1 MKIAVII
8 LNWNGRSLLEK
19 FLPSVCLYSKEA
31 TVYVAD
37 NASTDS
43 SVEFVQD
50 YYPHVRIIRNKVN
63 GGYAKGYNDAL
74 KELSEDIFIL
84 LNSDVEVT
92 LKWLDPII
100 KEFEINPKTAAIQP
114 KICDYKKRDYF
125 EYAGAAGGFIDQ
137 MGYPYCRGRL
147 FQHLEKDE
155 GQYDDKTQIFW
166 ASGACLAIKKEAFY
180 EAGQFDEDFFAHQ
193 EEIDLCWRLNNL
205 GWQVKFVGTSTVYH
219 LGGATLNNMNPK
231 KTFYNFR
238 NSLFALL
245 KNAPGEKMALLIFS
259 RLLLDGLAG
268 LKFLI
273 EMKPKHTLAI
283 VKAHF
288 SFYSNLERIIRK
300 RKNFPKK
307 TNYFHK
313 TSVLYAYFLLG
324 RKRFNQ
330 L

>member
-245 KNAPGEKMALLIFS
+245 KNAPGEKMALLIFI

-273 EMKPKHTLAI
+273 ERKPKHTLAI